1 MPELDTILVRLEI
14 VFGALVILTL
24 AVNIAGLHMQDSLG
38 AFWYQCLRSRLQ
50 RTFMHNGLA
59 HNDRIQT
66 LSNEIDGEYYIGL
79 NSLDSVNIPSAE
91 LSFDEIAL

>member
-38 AFWYQCLRSRLQ
+38 AFWYRCL
-50 RTFMHNGLA
+50 